1 MDPFEEPI
9 QIRRGIYD
17 ARAAMFLTF
26 VEGKDLLDVGCGYG
40 YDGFLFSK
48 KAHHVTSIDSDLKA
62 IKRASS
68 RLSHI
73 GNLHFEFRNSLDF
86 IGNDRKFDVVVLF
99 ESLEH
104 FDFKDSK
111 DYS

>member
-1 MDPFEEPI
+1 
-9 QIRRGIYD
+9 
-17 ARAAMFLTF
+17 MFLPF

-48 KAHHVTSIDSDLKA
+48 KARCVTSIDADLKA

-86 IGNDRKFDVVVLF
+86 IGNDKKFDVVVLF

-104 FDFKDSK
+104 FDFKEQK
-111 DYS
+111 ILVEKLFNLVAEGWRL